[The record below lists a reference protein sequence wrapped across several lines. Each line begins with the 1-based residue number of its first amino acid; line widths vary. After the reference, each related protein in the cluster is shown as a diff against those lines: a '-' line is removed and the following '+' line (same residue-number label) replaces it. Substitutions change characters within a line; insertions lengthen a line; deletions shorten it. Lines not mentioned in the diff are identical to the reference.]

1 MKLKR
6 CYPSGYEKRKKKQ
19 RVESLLKSQ
28 IGAIDKF
35 VTASKPIEHS
45 AEDLENKE
53 DEGLENNENLVNE
66 EVESLVNNE
75 NENLVNEEGNGSLG
89 SGEANQDEEMNVECE
104 PLNIDDPNNWKN
116 IDHNLRD
123 LLVERGPVRR
133 DCDVNFS
140 KDANARHFSSIY
152 YIRHLANGEKL
163 DRKWLIYSEVDDTTG
178 MGLFG
183 ELQEALVSLEL
194 DIGDLRGQGYDNG
207 SNMKGK
213 NKGVQTRVLEL
224 NPRAFY
230 TPCGCHNL
238 NLVLC
243 DMANSSS
250 KAKTFFGVVQRI
262 YVLFASSVQRWA
274 ILKDNVEGFTVKQL
288 SQTRWESRIES
299 VKPLRYHAPQ
309 IRDALVILA
318 NTTTEALAKSEAK
331 SLVTH
336 ELENFEFLFCIAIWY
351 NLLFAVN
358 SVSKLLQ
365 SEDMDIDVAVKQLK
379 GLITY
384 FERYRE
390 NGFVEAMVEAKEMAS
405 EMKIEPSFVEKRI
418 ICRKKQFDEDISE
431 EVTQLFEESF
441 RVNYFLYIV
450 DKGLSSLKNRVD
462 DTEIHAKDS
471 TQTSADDGAIIAGDK
486 LPFLED
492 GAAEIVPDSEV
503 VEHDVGT
510 NWTHLDEFQVVWA
523 INKFMGLHYSGDEK
537 DLTRRLA
544 IMEAEDEERAKA
556 HHHND

>member
-1 MKLKR
+1 MIIAIVKFLAKNNL
-6 CYPSGYEKRKKKQ
+6 PFHGSHEKIYEESNGVFLST
-19 RVESLLKSQ
+19 VEMIAEFEPTMQEHLRQ
-28 IGAIDKF
+28 I
-35 VTASKPIEHS
+35 
-45 AEDLENKE
+45 
-53 DEGLENNENLVNE
+53 
-66 EVESLVNNE
+66 
-75 NENLVNEEGNGSLG
+75 
-89 SGEANQDEEMNVECE
+89 
-104 PLNIDDPNNWKN
+104 
-116 IDHNLRD
+116 
-123 LLVERGPVRR
+123 
-133 DCDVNFS
+133 
-140 KDANARHFSSIY
+140 
-152 YIRHLANGEKL
+152 EK
-163 DRKWLIYSEVDDTTG
+163 G

-351 NLLFAVN
+351 NLLFVVN

-405 EMKIEPSFVEKRI
+405 EMKIEPSFVEKCI

-431 EVTQLFEESF
+431 EVTQSVEESF

-450 DKGLSSLKNRVD
+450 DKDLSSLKNRFEQFKVY
-462 DTEIHAKDS
+462 EANFGFLFNLKK
-471 TQTSADDGAIIAGDK
+471 TS
-486 LPFLED
+486 
-492 GAAEIVPDSEV
+492 
-503 VEHDVGT
+503 
-510 NWTHLDEFQVVWA
+510 DEFVKTCYIDGKELSLELKVLKDGLPKEV
-523 INKFMGLHYSGDEK
+523 NKPIEVLNHLKTMDNCFPNSWIAYRILLTIPVTVASGERNFSKLKLIKNYLRSTMSQERLNGLAMLSIENDFTAKLDYGSLI
-537 DLTRRLA
+537 DLFASKNARRA
-544 IMEAEDEERAKA
+544 MFK
-556 HHHND
+556 

>member
-1 MKLKR
+1 MSKWIEL
-6 CYPSGYEKRKKKQ
+6 EKRLGKNQ
-19 RVESLLKSQ
+19 T
-28 IGAIDKF
+28 IDKSAQDQ
-35 VTASKPIEHS
+35 VSKEREHWRRVLLMIIAVVKFLAKNNLPFRGS
-45 AEDLENKE
+45 HEKIYE
-53 DEGLENNENLVNE
+53 ENNGVFLSTVEMIAEFEPTMQEHLRRIEKGEIHYHYLSHKIQNE
-66 EVESLVNNE
+66 WIQLLAGEVKTAIVSKIKQAKYFSVILDCTSDISHQEQMSLV
-75 NENLVNEEGNGSLG
+75 
-89 SGEANQDEEMNVECE
+89 
-104 PLNIDDPNNWKN
+104 
-116 IDHNLRD
+116 LRC
-123 LLVERGPVRR
+123 V
-133 DCDVNFS
+133 DVSTSPIMVKEFFLEFL
-140 KDANARHFSSIY
+140 K
-152 YIRHLANGEKL
+152 
-163 DRKWLIYSEVDDTTG
+163 VDDTTG

-450 DKGLSSLKNRVD
+450 DKGLSSLKNRRLCILKGISPREPKKKVKGNHH
-462 DTEIHAKDS
+462 TCYHTKDILILKHEPLLEKVRDIQAYDNTTS
-471 TQTSADDGAIIAGDK
+471 T
-486 LPFLED
+486 
-492 GAAEIVPDSEV
+492 
-503 VEHDVGT
+503 
-510 NWTHLDEFQVVWA
+510 
-523 INKFMGLHYSGDEK
+523 Y
-537 DLTRRLA
+537 
-544 IMEAEDEERAKA
+544 
-556 HHHND
+556 